1 MSRARV
7 LVVEDEPSIR
17 RFVELALEDEPVD
30 LVLAESLAAARM
42 ALATAPAQLVIADLM
57 LGDGS
62 GFTLLESLVGAA
74 GTRRVAFSAGIG
86 ADARERLAALGVHEL
101 LSKPVSVVAL
111 QQCVAA
117 TLAEWQRHAGAGA
130 SAAPDAALVLRFDG
144 PAATPLGEGG
154 RHAAAAPADGATAS
168 PDAERAEP
176 ECPEA
181 ECADA
186 DAQLAAE
193 YFGGDVGL
201 LRAYRAQCLLQF
213 ASDVNEGDR
222 AAERAD
228 APALRRLAHS
238 VKSVLRMLGQPEAA
252 AFARQ
257 LEDLAAAGEAGPAV
271 SAWPALRARLAA
283 LAPRGA

>member
-1 MSRARV
+1 MSRPRV

-30 LVLAESLAAARM
+30 LVMAESLAAARM

-74 GTRRVAFSAGIG
+74 DTRRVAFSAGIG
-86 ADARERLAALGVHEL
+86 AGARERLAALGVHEL

-117 TLAEWQRHAGAGA
+117 TVAEWQRHAGAGA
-130 SAAPDAALVLRFDG
+130 SAVPDAALVLRFDG
-144 PAATPLGEGG
+144 PAAAPLGGDG
-154 RHAAAAPADGATAS
+154 RHAAAAPAGDATAS
-168 PDAERAEP
+168 PDAER
-176 ECPEA
+176 PEA
-181 ECADA
+181 ERADA

-213 ASDVNEGDR
+213 ASDVNDGDR

-271 SAWPALRARLAA
+271 SAWPALRERLAA
-283 LAPRGA
+283 LAAPGA